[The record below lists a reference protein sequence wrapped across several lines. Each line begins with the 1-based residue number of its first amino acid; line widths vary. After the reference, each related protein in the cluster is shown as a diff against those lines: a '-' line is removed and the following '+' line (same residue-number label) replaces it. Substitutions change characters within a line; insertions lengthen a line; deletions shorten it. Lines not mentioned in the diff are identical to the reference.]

1 MFRILTYL
9 GIGGIGY
16 ALFNY
21 YNKQLKLALDWK
33 FKIKKF
39 RVKGINKDGAKLQ
52 LLVSI
57 LNKSSF
63 ELTVKN
69 YNINILYKGVVIGQS
84 TGEIPFKVS
93 GDSWFDVAVDSYIPF
108 SSAKGVLDNVGVELI
123 TGKPIKVDIVGNM
136 NVEFASVSRE
146 VEFNVRDYVV
156 SQNLADE
163 VGIGKPI
170 DKVKGI
176 LEDIG
181 IKF

>member
-1 MFRILTYL
+1 MFSS
-9 GIGGIGY
+9 
-16 ALFNY
+16 
-21 YNKQLKLALDWK
+21 KQGSLVNCWCKTVAFDCIRGL
-33 FKIKKF
+33 
-39 RVKGINKDGAKLQ
+39 VKGGYCW
-52 LLVSI
+52 VS
-57 LNKSSF
+57 SH
-63 ELTVKN
+63 
-69 YNINILYKGVVIGQS
+69 
-84 TGEIPFKVS
+84 
-93 GDSWFDVAVDSYIPF
+93 WAC
-108 SSAKGVLDNVGVELI
+108 SAKGVLDNVGVELI
-123 TGKPIKVDIVGNM
+123 TGKPIKIDIVGNM